1 MTFKELIASEKPVL
15 IDFYADWCGPCKA
28 FAPILENLKTEV
40 GDTAQIVKID
50 VDKNQELSVKYKV
63 NSIPTVMIFQNSEL
77 KWRATGSQ
85 TVNFLKREIDKLLE
99 VDNEGEQ
106 VAE

>member
-28 FAPILENLKTEV
+28 FAPVLENLKAEV

-50 VDKNQELSVKYKV
+50 VDKNQELSVKYRV
-63 NSIPTVMIFQNSEL
+63 SSIPTVMIFQNSEL
-77 KWRATGSQ
+77 KWRQTGSQ
-85 TVNFLKREIDKLLE
+85 TVQVLKAEIDKLLE
-99 VDNEGEQ
+99 ADGTLKEE
-106 VAE
+106 E

>member
-28 FAPILENLKTEV
+28 FAPVLESLKSEV
-40 GDTAQIVKID
+40 GDAAQIVKID
-50 VDKNQELSVKYKV
+50 VDKNQELSVKYDV
-63 NSIPTVMIFQNSEL
+63 RSIPTVMIFQNSEL

-85 TVNFLKREIDKLLE
+85 TVQFLKAEIDKLLPADDVEEE
-99 VDNEGEQ
+99 VTE
-106 VAE
+106 

>member
-15 IDFYADWCGPCKA
+15 VDFFAEWCGPCKA
-28 FAPILENLKTEV
+28 FAPVLENLKSEV

-50 VDKNQELSVKYKV
+50 VDKNQELSVKYDV
-63 NSIPTVMIFQNSEL
+63 RSIPTVMIFQNGEL

-85 TVNFLKREIDKLLE
+85 TVPVLKEEITKLLAA
-99 VDNEGEQ
+99 DN
-106 VAE
+106 V